1 MIYREHG
8 LAFHVLRFCVA
19 AAVCAFVLSTCAG
32 PPKRPTTEAEF
43 LEILDD
49 DLNLLEVDFDWGKD
63 NPVEKRF
70 AERFKQSLKEEVIR
84 RPRTLNAPLHITNPA
99 FIKAFDRTVSDFV
112 AEGLLDQLTQ
122 SGDIDLRSGFWDFG
136 KGNRLH
142 AEFRFEEQEDYL
154 SRILLIH
161 RPNKNSAKV
170 KVTHLE
176 KGYIAY
182 EPPEFT
188 IGSFRKFR
196 VLINDMFTYLNQL
209 QTIRVLFTAPDGSV
223 KTRYRCFSFENPR
236 EAVFYRSYALPVR
249 DIDANLKKLEGSM
262 QVSGRTVFRSLA
274 RDVRRLYYEIGLF
287 KLEISGR
294 DRVERFFGI
303 LIDSKEEKFL
313 RDLKRVGFPG
323 GIRAE
328 VDEQEYSRMLVRMQ
342 FDGTQRRLVFL
353 TPQTLDRVYDS
364 GWVDAGLLDGA
375 KEASFNFGTWLPDL
389 WHARNEKL
397 FMEVFAINK
406 AKSRIAGRKTRDR
419 SVFDRTIRDMKRI
432 GAYFEEQKVRID
444 SVVFQLKIDE
454 ADISSFLAKLDQELP
469 QEAQALVQ
477 PEQPPKHRQAE
488 WQLTR
493 FTEKGMTFIRD
504 ADFVYYVVE
513 ESDLNTKQPLNVIR
527 GKLRVRFPQTY
538 TYKLIFS
545 GFEDKHLKAGMLLP
559 IPRHPDKRKLSGQ
572 ELKRVIL
579 EACSAHDYDYP
590 ELVFAIVWNECRAGR
605 DNFFRFEPNRLD
617 KVLELSKRLSGTE
630 RQRFEQIYGT
640 FSYLLAGS
648 WGPGH
653 ILYENAWRLGFRGS
667 PGELALPHH
676 NIPLIV
682 QFLKAKGIGRNSSL
696 SEISRTYN
704 GPLYTRNGYDSRLK
718 KNLQRAEEVF
728 QI

>member
-1 MIYREHG
+1 MIHREHG
-8 LAFHVLRFCVA
+8 FPFHVLRSCVA
-19 AAVCAFVLSTCAG
+19 AAVCVFVLTTCAG
-32 PPKRPTTEAEF
+32 PPKRPTTQAEF
-43 LEILDD
+43 LKILDD

-63 NPVEKRF
+63 NLLEQRF
-70 AERFKQSLKEEVIR
+70 AERFKRSLKEEVVR
-84 RPRTLNAPLHITNPA
+84 RNRTAKTPLSITNPA
-99 FIKAFDRTVSDFV
+99 FIEAFDQAISDFV
-112 AEGLLDQLTQ
+112 AEGLLDRITR
-122 SGDIDLRSGFWDFG
+122 SGDIDLRSAFWDLG
-136 KGNRLH
+136 EGNRLH

-161 RPNKNSAKV
+161 RPDKDSAKV

-188 IGSFRKFR
+188 IGSFKKFR
-196 VLINDMFTYLNQL
+196 VLINDMFSYLNEL
-209 QTIRVLFTAPDGSV
+209 ETIRVQFTAPDGSAQ
-223 KTRYRCFSFENPR
+223 TRYRCFSSENPK

-249 DIDANLKKLEGSM
+249 QIDADLKKLDNSI
-262 QVSGRTVFRSLA
+262 QVSDRTVFRSLA
-274 RDVRRLYYEIGLF
+274 RDVRRLYYEVGLF
-287 KLEISGR
+287 KPEASER
-294 DRVERFFGI
+294 DRVARFFEI
-303 LIDSKEEKFL
+303 LADSKEEEFL
-313 RDLKRVGFPG
+313 RGLKRVGFPG

-328 VDEQEYSRMLVRMQ
+328 VDEQEYSRTLIRLH
-342 FDGTQRRLVFL
+342 FDGSQRRLVFL

-364 GWVDAGLLDGA
+364 GWVDAGMVA
-375 KEASFNFGTWLPDL
+375 RAEEASFNFGTWLPDL

-406 AKSRIAGRKTRDR
+406 AKARIADGKTGDR
-419 SVFDRTIRDMKRI
+419 PVFDHTIRDMKRI
-432 GAYFEEQKVRID
+432 GAYFQEQKVRID

-454 ADISSFLAKLDQELP
+454 ADISTFLAKLDKESP
-469 QEAQALVQ
+469 EEVQALVQ
-477 PEQPPKHRQAE
+477 PEQPPKHRQTE

-513 ESDLNTKQPLNVIR
+513 ESDLKTKEPLNVIR
-527 GKLRVRFPQTY
+527 EKLRSRFPQTY
-538 TYKLIFS
+538 TYKLVFS
-545 GFEDKHLKAGMLLP
+545 GFQDKHIQAGMLLP
-559 IPRHPDKRKLSGQ
+559 IPSHPDKRKLSNQ
-572 ELKRVIL
+572 ELKGMIL

-617 KVLELSKRLSGTE
+617 KVMELSERLSGSE
-630 RQRFEQIYGT
+630 RQRFEEIYGK

-667 PGELALPHH
+667 PGELALPHL

-682 QFLKAKGIGRNSSL
+682 KFLKANGIDRNSSL

-704 GPLYTRNGYDSRLK
+704 GPLYARNNYDSRLK
-718 KNLQRAEEVF
+718 KNLERAEQVF